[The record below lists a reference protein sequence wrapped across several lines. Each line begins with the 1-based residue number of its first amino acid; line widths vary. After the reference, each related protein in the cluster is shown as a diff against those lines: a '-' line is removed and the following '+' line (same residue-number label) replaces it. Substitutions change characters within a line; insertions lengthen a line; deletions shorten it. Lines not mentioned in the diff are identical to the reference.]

1 VTLSAGERERVEAFE
16 AAYHAI
22 EELLKERLGLNGYE
36 PVRAMIDAYAERHPT
51 WRHGATLAV
60 FAQLRH
66 LNTHERTEPGK
77 AVAVPTAE
85 TLAEIQAIRES
96 LSRRIIDACEKAV
109 FTVSPGETLTGVLR
123 RVRENGVHHF
133 PVFDGSFRGLLTEQ
147 GVTRYLARHGGG
159 GVRFDD
165 VTVGAMLGSERK
177 KGSNVMFVRPEAP
190 VDDVLSL
197 FSSRLRLEAVLI
209 TESGEP
215 GGELLGMAT
224 RGDAVRLLDEDT
236 TDGRS

>member
-1 VTLSAGERERVEAFE
+1 MTLSAAEGERVAAFE
-16 AAYHAI
+16 VAYHAV

-51 WRHGATLAV
+51 WRDGAKLLV

-66 LNTHERTEPGK
+66 INTHERTEPGK
-77 AVAVPTAE
+77 AVAVPTVE
-85 TLAEIQAIRES
+85 TLDEIQAIRKR
-96 LSRRIIDACEKAV
+96 LARRIIDACEKAV

-133 PVFDGSFRGLLTEQ
+133 PVFSTAFQGLLTEQ
-147 GVTRYLARHGGG
+147 GITRYLARHGGE

-177 KGSNVMFVRPEAP
+177 KGSNVMFVRPGTP

-209 TESGEP
+209 TENGEP
-215 GGELLGMAT
+215 GGKLLGLAT
-224 RGDAVRLLDEDT
+224 RGDAVRLINETLPAK
-236 TDGRS
+236 